1 MMIDTRVCESEKKK
15 YFELYTMEPEFYDI
29 NTGQLQQIDAI
40 FYNKNILSKT
50 FLIVKKWITNRW

>member
-40 FYNKNILSKT
+40 FYNKIFYQKL
-50 FLIVKKWITNRW
+50 F